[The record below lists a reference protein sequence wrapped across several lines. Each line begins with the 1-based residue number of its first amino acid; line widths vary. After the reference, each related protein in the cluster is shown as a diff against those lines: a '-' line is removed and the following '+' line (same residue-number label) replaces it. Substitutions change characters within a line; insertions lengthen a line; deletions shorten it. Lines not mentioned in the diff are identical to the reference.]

1 MIVTEIHHRKPKIL
15 SGAPRFWATLFAL
28 LAALVISS
36 LIIMF
41 QGTSPLTII
50 RDLIPCFFQGKYL
63 FGEIFVYASIFLLIG
78 LGIGLGLKANYW
90 NIGAEGQL
98 WWGGLFGALAGIHI
112 TFLPPVL
119 HVLVVFIA
127 AFLGGALWGVIPGIL
142 KLKYGVSEILSNLM
156 LNPIAIFLMEFLLW
170 GPMKD
175 PAREHPMSVPIQTS
189 AQLPLL
195 FPATRVHLGVL
206 LAFLAPLVVYFL
218 LSKTTFGYKLRAVGD
233 NQQAARVAGIKNN
246 SILMRTILIS
256 SGLSGLAG
264 ALLVCGVQSKFIEG
278 LSPGGGFS
286 GYGFIG
292 IGVAMLGCCHP
303 FGIVLSSILFG
314 FLNVCGHLIHV
325 QQGISQYLTDII
337 SGLIILF
344 VLYSNYF
351 IWKWKKND

>member
-1 MIVTEIHHRKPKIL
+1 MIISESHHRTPKIL
-15 SGAPRFWATLFAL
+15 SRAARFWAILFAL
-28 LAALVISS
+28 LAAIFISS
-36 LIIMF
+36 LIVLF
-41 QGTSPLTII
+41 QGNNPFSVIQ
-50 RDLIPCFFQGKYL
+50 DLIPCFFQGKYL
-63 FGEIFVYASIFLLIG
+63 TGEIFVYASIFLLTG
-78 LGIGLGLKANYW
+78 LGIGLGLKADYW

-98 WWGGLFGALAGIHI
+98 WWGGLLGALVGIHI
-112 TFLPPVL
+112 TFLPPAL
-119 HVLVVFIA
+119 HLLLIFIA
-127 AFLGGALWGVIPGIL
+127 AFLGGSLWGVIPGIL

-156 LNPIAIFLMEFLLW
+156 MNPIAVFLMEFLLW

-175 PAREHPMSVPIQTS
+175 PAREHPMSVPIQPS
-189 AQLPLL
+189 AQLPLI
-195 FPATRVHLGVL
+195 FPATRVHLGVF
-206 LAFLAPLVVYFL
+206 LAFLAPLVIYFL
-218 LSKTTFGYKLRAVGD
+218 LSKTTFGYKIRAVGD
-233 NQQAARVAGIKNN
+233 NQNASEVAGIKYK

-303 FGIVLSSILFG
+303 FGIILSSILFG
-314 FLNVCGHLIHV
+314 LLSVCGHLIHV

-351 IWKWKKND
+351 VWKWKRNG